1 MACGFFI
8 ICIPCIPKILKDT
21 GVIHRIK
28 KVFGAT
34 SNTKSN
40 QKSDFYG
47 TGSLAH
53 GKSATTTSK
62 AYYKLDEDGVPLRDM
77 KSDSTEVLHTNDKP
91 NNGIVLTTRI
101 TVNTQETH
109 SVSDS
114 DDMHMGAKAAWAR

>member
-1 MACGFFI
+1 MWIFHYLHPLYPQDSQGHWCHPQDQKSVWGY
-8 ICIPCIPKILKDT
+8 
-21 GVIHRIK
+21 VEYQ
-28 KVFGAT
+28 
-34 SNTKSN
+34 SN